1 MIVAEPNDF
10 TAEIHDRMPVFLTE
24 EQFAPLLSGVGGGWN
39 PKAAPERVS
48 ASWPVSK
55 RVKSS
60 KAGTPTTRR

>member
-24 EQFAPLLSGVGGGWN
+24 EQFAPLLSGGGGGWN

-48 ASWPVSK
+48 ATLASVE
-55 RVKSS
+55 
-60 KAGTPTTRR
+60 AGQ